1 MLKIDGHDDAI
12 LGPACRWRGSSRV
25 DVLVYDAELIRENL
39 MRDGMTSEDAREFI
53 EFNIEGAYVGEDTP
67 VLVWTQD
74 MWDEGEEE

>member
-12 LGPACRWRGSSRV
+12 LGPACIWRGSSRV

-74 MWDEGEEE
+74 MWDEGGEE